1 MPAIAAPVGL
11 GLFSL
16 GLAFGLVVVHAGLVW
31 WWATVFTAVVYAG
44 SLEFLLAGLAVAA
57 TPLAQVAATTLI
69 VNLRHVTDEGYAV
82 TSAEPR
88 NWTLRSIVLV
98 QFIFQVA

>member
-1 MPAIAAPVGL
+1 MERRGPVPAIAAPVGF

-16 GLAFGLVVVHAGLVW
+16 GLAFGLVVVHAGLAW

-44 SLEFLLAGLAVAA
+44 SLEFLLVGLAVAA

-69 VNLRHVTDEGYAV
+69 VNLRHVFYALSFPLDRV
-82 TSAEPR
+82 DG
-88 NWTLRSIVLV
+88 VLARV
-98 QFIFQVA
+98 Y